1 MAEDQ
6 HTKIPNDRR
15 YTAEHEWALRDG
27 DVVQVG
33 ITDYAQHELGDVVY
47 TDLPKVGE
55 QVTGGDDMGA
65 IESVKAASDI
75 FSPVTGAV
83 VAVNEELV
91 EHPEWVNDSPYER
104 AWMVRIRMDD
114 PSEFEQ
120 LLDAAAY
127 RKLIEG

>member
-6 HTKIPNDRR
+6 HTEIPNDRR

-55 QVTGGDDMGA
+55 QVTGGGDMGA

-83 VAVNEELV
+83 VAVNEELGGAPGRGN
-91 EHPEWVNDSPYER
+91 HSPHQP
-104 AWMVRIRMDD
+104 AWMGRLRKGDSSWVQ
-114 PSEFEQ
+114 Q
-120 LLDAAAY
+120 LLDPA
-127 RKLIEG
+127 

>member
-1 MAEDQ
+1 MAEDPY
-6 HTKIPNDRR
+6 TEIFDDRR

-27 DVVQVG
+27 DAVLVG

-55 QVTGGDDMGA
+55 SVTGGGDLGA

-75 FSPVTGAV
+75 FSPVTGEV
-83 VAVNEELV
+83 VAVNAELV

-104 AWMVRIRMDD
+104 AWMVRIRMND
-114 PSEFEQ
+114 PAEYEQ
-120 LLDAAAY
+120 LLDAASY
-127 RKLIEG
+127 RRLVEG